1 MFFDVSNS
9 QQLMKMPEFSSMP
22 RLERLN
28 LEGCARLCS
37 LGAFPAMKFLREL
50 NLGRTGIKELPSSIG
65 SLSSLEI
72 LDLSGCSKFE
82 KFPEIQ
88 GNMKCLRILY
98 LDDTAIK
105 ELPSS
110 ISCLEALSDLYLRG
124 CSNFE
129 KFPEIQR
136 TMECLRTLSL
146 YGTAIKELPDSID
159 HLIRLV
165 SLDLENCKNLSSLP
179 SSIYGLEY
187 LSWLSLNDCSNLEA
201 FPDVMVD
208 MGRLCHLYAGG
219 MAMTELPSSIGRL
232 KYLMRIELINFEN
245 LLTFPDSVG
254 NFTYLHSLCVR
265 NCSKLHKLPDSLR
278 SLQCCLRE
286 LDLAGC
292 NLMEGAIPSD
302 LWCLSSLQILDLSE
316 NNICRIPVGITQL
329 PMLEDLRVNH
339 CLMLKEIPELLSR
352 LKRIQAHGCPCLET
366 LSSDPTH
373 LLWFSLLNNFKLLIE
388 VWILHIYMA
397 LNSSTEVLQ
406 WVII

>member
-1 MFFDVSNS
+1 
-9 QQLMKMPEFSSMP
+9 MKMPEFSSMP

-37 LGAFPAMKFLREL
+37 LGAFHAMKFLREL

-88 GNMKCLRILY
+88 GNMKCLSILY

-105 ELPSS
+105 ELPS
-110 ISCLEALSDLYLRG
+110 ISCLEALSDLSLRG

-136 TMECLRTLSL
+136 TMECLKTLSL

-159 HLIRLV
+159 HLTGLF
-165 SLDLENCKNLSSLP
+165 LLNLENCKNLSGLP
-179 SSIYGLEY
+179 SSIYGLKY
-187 LSWLSLNDCSNLEA
+187 LTVLSLNDCSNVEA

-208 MGRLCHLYAGG
+208 MGELYLLYASG

-232 KYLMRIELINFEN
+232 KKLHEIELINCEN
-245 LLTFPDSVG
+245 LLTLPDSVG
-254 NFTYLHSLCVR
+254 NCMCLTYLSVR
-265 NCSKLHKLPDSLR
+265 YCSKLHKLPNSLR
-278 SLQCCLRE
+278 SLQCCLIE
-286 LDLAGC
+286 LYLTGC
-292 NLMEGAIPSD
+292 NLMEGAIPID

-329 PMLEDLRVNH
+329 PMLKELMVNH
-339 CLMLKEIPELLSR
+339 CFMLKEIPELPSR
-352 LKRIQAHGCPCLET
+352 LRSIQAHGCPCLET

-373 LLWFSLLNNFKLLIE
+373 LLWSSLLNNFKLEIE
-388 VWILHIYMA
+388 VWILHIYIYIYIHTYIWP
-397 LNSSTEVLQ
+397 LILVRRCYSG
-406 WVII
+406 

>member
-9 QQLMKMPEFSSMP
+9 QQLMKMTEFSSMP
-22 RLERLN
+22 RLVRLN

-37 LGAFPAMKFLREL
+37 LGAFHAMKFLREL
-50 NLGRTGIKELPSSIG
+50 YLGRTGIKELPSSIG

-72 LDLSGCSKFE
+72 LNLSGCSKFE

-88 GNMKCLRILY
+88 GYMKCLRILY
-98 LDDTAIK
+98 LDGTAIK

-110 ISCLEALSDLYLRG
+110 ISCLEALSNLSLSG

-136 TMECLRTLSL
+136 TMECLKTLCL
-146 YGTAIKELPDSID
+146 CGTAIKELPDSID
-159 HLIRLV
+159 HLIGLF
-165 SLDLENCKNLSSLP
+165 SLNLEDCKNLSGLP
-179 SSIYGLEY
+179 SSIYGLKY
-187 LSWLSLNDCSNLEA
+187 LHELSLNDCSNVKA

-208 MGRLCHLYAGG
+208 MGGLYFLYASG
-219 MAMTELPSSIGRL
+219 MAMTELPSSIGCL
-232 KYLMRIELINFEN
+232 KNLGIIDLINCEN
-245 LLTFPDSVG
+245 LLTLPDSVG
-254 NFTYLHSLCVR
+254 NCMHLTRLSVR
-265 NCSKLHKLPDSLR
+265 NCSKLYKLPDGLR

-329 PMLEDLRVNH
+329 PMLTVLRVNH
-339 CLMLKEIPELLSR
+339 CLMLKEIPELPSR
-352 LKRIQAHGCPCLET
+352 LRSIEAHGCPCLET

-373 LLWFSLLNNFKLLIE
+373 LLWSSLLNNFKLEIE
-388 VWILHIYMA
+388 VWILHIYIWP
-397 LNSSTEVLQ
+397 LVL
-406 WVII
+406 VRRCYSG

>member
-1 MFFDVSNS
+1 
-9 QQLMKMPEFSSMP
+9 MKMPEFSSMP

-28 LEGCARLCS
+28 LEGCARFCS
-37 LGAFPAMKFLREL
+37 LGAFHPMKFLRKL
-50 NLGRTGIKELPSSIG
+50 KLGRTGIKELPSSIG

-88 GNMKCLRILY
+88 GNMKCLRILD
-98 LDDTAIK
+98 LDGTAIK

-110 ISCLEALSDLYLRG
+110 ISCLEALSRLSLRG

-136 TMECLRTLSL
+136 TMECLKSLILS
-146 YGTAIKELPDSID
+146 GTTIKELLDSID
-159 HLIRLV
+159 HLTRL
-165 SLDLENCKNLSSLP
+165 LCLNLENYKNLSGLP
-179 SSIYGLEY
+179 SSIYGLKY
-187 LSWLSLNDCSNLEA
+187 LIELYLIGCSNLEA

-208 MGRLCHLYAGG
+208 MGGLYHLSASG
-219 MAMTELPSSIGRL
+219 MAMTELPSSIGHL
-232 KYLMRIELINFEN
+232 KTLDKIELINCEN
-245 LLTFPDSVG
+245 LLTLPDSVG
-254 NFTYLHSLCVR
+254 NFTHPYSLYVR
-265 NCSKLHKLPDSLR
+265 NCSKLHKLPESLR
-278 SLQCCLRE
+278 SMQCCLRE

-339 CLMLKEIPELLSR
+339 CLMLKEIPELPSR
-352 LKRIQAHGCPCLET
+352 LRRIQAHGCPCLEM

-373 LLWFSLLNNFKLLIE
+373 LLWFTLLNNFKLLIE
-388 VWILHIYMA
+388 VWIPHIYMA
-397 LNSSTEVLQ
+397 LNSSTEVLR

>member
-1 MFFDVSNS
+1 
-9 QQLMKMPEFSSMP
+9 MKMLEFSSMP

-37 LGAFPAMKFLREL
+37 LGAFHAMKFLKEL

-72 LDLSGCSKFE
+72 LNLSGSSKFE

-88 GNMKCLRILY
+88 GNMKCLSILY
-98 LDDTAIK
+98 LDGTAIK

-110 ISCLEALSDLYLRG
+110 ISCLEALSDLSIRG

-136 TMECLRTLSL
+136 TVECLETLSL

-159 HLIRLV
+159 HLTGLKF
-165 SLDLENCKNLSSLP
+165 LDLENCKNLSGLP
-179 SSIYGLEY
+179 SSFFGFKY
-187 LSWLSLNDCSNLEA
+187 LIGLSLNDCSNVEA

-208 MGRLCHLYAGG
+208 MEELDHLYASG
-219 MAMTELPSSIGRL
+219 MAMTELPSSIGCL
-232 KYLMRIELINFEN
+232 KNLVNIELINCEN
-245 LLTFPDSVG
+245 LLTLPDSVG
-254 NFTYLHSLCVR
+254 NFTHLSCLRVR
-265 NCSKLHKLPDSLR
+265 NCSKLHKSPDSLR
-278 SLQCCLRE
+278 SLQCCLQL

-302 LWCLSSLQILDLSE
+302 LWCLSSLQFLDLSE

-329 PMLEDLRVNH
+329 PRLRDLRVNH
-339 CLMLKEIPELLSR
+339 CLMLKEIPELPSR
-352 LKRIQAHGCPCLET
+352 LRRIQAHGCPCLET

-388 VWILHIYMA
+388 VWILHIYIWP
-397 LNSSTEVLQ
+397 LILVRRCYGG
-406 WVII
+406 

>member
-1 MFFDVSNS
+1 
-9 QQLMKMPEFSSMP
+9 MKMPEFSSMP

-28 LEGCARLCS
+28 LGGCARLCS
-37 LGAFPAMKFLREL
+37 LGAFHAMKFLREL
-50 NLGRTGIKELPSSIG
+50 KLGRTGIKELPSSIG
-65 SLSSLEI
+65 SLSSLQI

-88 GNMKCLRILY
+88 GNMKCLSILY
-98 LDDTAIK
+98 LDGTAIK

-110 ISCLEALSDLYLRG
+110 ISCLEALWNLSLTG

-136 TMECLRTLSL
+136 TMECLEMLSL

-159 HLIRLV
+159 HLTGLN
-165 SLDLENCKNLSSLP
+165 SLCLEDCKNLSSLP
-179 SSIYGLEY
+179 SSIYGLKDLNKLY
-187 LSWLSLNDCSNLEA
+187 LNGCSNLEA
-201 FPDVMVD
+201 LPNVVVD
-208 MGRLCHLYAGG
+208 MGGLYGLYASGT
-219 MAMTELPSSIGRL
+219 AMTELPSSIGRL
-232 KYLMRIELINFEN
+232 RKLKAIVLTNCEN
-245 LLTFPDSVG
+245 LLTLPDSVG
-254 NFTYLHSLCVR
+254 NFTSLSYLCVR

-278 SLQCCLRE
+278 RLQFCLE
-286 LDLAGC
+286 TLDLAGC

-316 NNICRIPVGITQL
+316 NNICRIPAGINQL

-339 CLMLKEIPELLSR
+339 CLMLKEIPELPSR
-352 LKRIQAHGCPCLET
+352 LRRIQAHGCPCLET

-373 LLWFSLLNNFKLLIE
+373 LLWFSLLINFKLLIE

-397 LNSSTEVLQ
+397 LNSSAEVLR

>member
-1 MFFDVSNS
+1 
-9 QQLMKMPEFSSMP
+9 MKMPEFSSMP

-28 LEGCARLCS
+28 LEGCARFRS
-37 LGAFPAMKFLREL
+37 LGAFHAMKFLREL
-50 NLGRTGIKELPSSIG
+50 KLGRTGIKELPSNIG

-98 LDDTAIK
+98 LDGTAIK

-110 ISCLEALSDLYLRG
+110 ISCLEALSGLYLRD

-129 KFPEIQR
+129 FPEIQR

-146 YGTAIKELPDSID
+146 SRTAIKELPDSID
-159 HLIRLV
+159 HLTGLF
-165 SLDLENCKNLSSLP
+165 SLNLENCKNLSGLP
-179 SSIYGLEY
+179 SSISGLKY
-187 LSWLSLNDCSNLEA
+187 LDELSLNDCSNVEA
-201 FPDVMVD
+201 FPDAMVD
-208 MGRLCHLYAGG
+208 MGFLRKLYASG
-219 MAMTELPSSIGRL
+219 MAMTEFPSSIGRL
-232 KYLMRIELINFEN
+232 KNLVNIELINCEN
-245 LLTFPDSVG
+245 LLTLPDSVG
-254 NFTYLHSLCVR
+254 NCMRLTILCVR

-278 SLQCCLRE
+278 SLQCCLQK

-329 PMLEDLRVNH
+329 PMLEDLMVNH
-339 CLMLKEIPELLSR
+339 CLMLKEILELPSR
-352 LKRIQAHGCPCLET
+352 LRRIEAHGCPFLET

-373 LLWFSLLNNFKLLIE
+373 LLWSSLLNNFKLEIE

-397 LNSSTEVLQ
+397 LNSSTEVLR